1 MREVRKPKA
10 FIGSSTEALG
20 IAYALQENLEADAE
34 ITVWSQGIFEPSNYP
49 LESLLAALDSC
60 DLGIFVFSPDD
71 MAKIRGAEA
80 PVVRDNVLFEL
91 GLFVGRL
98 GRHRSI
104 FLTPKGTD
112 LHIPSDLLGVI
123 GISFVI
129 HGNETNLNAALGPA
143 ANRIRNALKKIE
155 TSPGEGQIAP
165 EEIPED
171 LKLGWF
177 ERRAIISPTQQKLL
191 SFIEDRHPITDE
203 DLKRQ
208 LPGCSET
215 ELHYRT
221 EQLRLLG
228 FVKRIQNGRA
238 ISYRLTEAYDKAY
251 SALRRQKY
259 AQP

>member
-1 MREVRKPKA
+1 MREARRPKA
-10 FIGSSTEALG
+10 FIGSSSEALG

-34 ITVWSQGIFEPSNYP
+34 ITVWTQGIFEPSKYP
-49 LESLLAALDSC
+49 LESLLAALDAC

-71 MAKIRGAEA
+71 IAKIRGAEA

-104 FLTPKGTD
+104 FLTPKGAD
-112 LHIPSDLLGVI
+112 LHIPSDLLGVT

-143 ANRIRNALKKIE
+143 ANRIRNALKNIE
-155 TSPGEGQIAP
+155 TSQPGEGRMAS
-165 EEIPED
+165 EEIAEE
-171 LKLGWF
+171 LRLAWF
-177 ERRAIISPTQQKLL
+177 ERRALISPTQQRLL
-191 SFIEDRHPITDE
+191 SLIEDRQPVPDE

-208 LPGCSET
+208 LPASSDT
-215 ELHYRT
+215 ELFYRT

-228 FVKRIQNGRA
+228 FVKRIRDGRA

-251 SALRRQKY
+251 STLRSR
-259 AQP
+259 A